1 MNNKVEKSLKQK
13 TGIKVISGL
22 NNFNQ
27 SNVLK
32 IAKAAKRAN
41 CTFIDIAAAPK
52 LVENVKKEI
61 SDLPICV
68 SAIKPELFVDC
79 VKVGADLIEIGN
91 FDSLYNQGYKISF
104 KDILYLVKK
113 TRSLLPNTLLSV
125 TIPYLLPL
133 NMQLELAFRL
143 ETLKVDIIQT
153 EGKLISSKYIDSNSK
168 IENILPTLAS
178 TYLLA
183 NNVSLPII
191 CASGLSLNTASIP
204 FQLNASGI
212 GIGTAISKLKS
223 EEEMYEIL
231 NKIYLKVNNQILV
244 KF

>member
-1 MNNKVEKSLKQK
+1 MNNKIENCLKQK
-13 TGIKVISGL
+13 TVIKVISGL

-32 IAKAAKRAN
+32 IAKAAKKAN

-52 LVENVKKEI
+52 LVESVKKEI
-61 SDLPICV
+61 PDLPICV

-79 VKVGADLIEIGN
+79 IKMGADLIEIGN

-104 KDILYLVKK
+104 KDIICLVKK
-113 TRSLLPNTLLSV
+113 TRLLLPNTFLSV

-133 NMQLELAFRL
+133 NIQLELAYRL
-143 ETLKVDIIQT
+143 EDLNVNLIQT
-153 EGKLISSKYIDSNSK
+153 EGKIISSKYDDSNLN

-183 NNVSLPII
+183 NNSNLPII
-191 CASGLSLNTASIP
+191 CASGLSLETSSIP

-223 EEEMYEIL
+223 EEQMYEAL
-231 NKIYLKVNNQILV
+231 NKIYLKINNQVLIN
-244 KF
+244 